1 MAGQINV
8 GVCAIMSRC
17 PLRVAASA
25 RTAAK
30 REGVTL
36 STYIAK
42 LIEDSVDG
50 IRPDEES
57 LEWMEQRLA
66 VNEAVR
72 KRADEMT
79 ANGCFRSKHPKKRG
93 RPRKAKIDAEMTRK
107 MKVRSDKGVT
117 RGSRKIGLDRSRRDR
132 V

>member
-1 MAGQINV
+1 MAGQINI

-17 PLRVAASA
+17 PLEVAASA

-36 STYIAK
+36 STYIAN
-42 LIEDSVDG
+42 LIKDSVDG
-50 IRPDEES
+50 IPPDEES

-66 VNEAVR
+66 VNEAMR
-72 KRADEMT
+72 RRADEMT

-93 RPRKAKIDAEMTRK
+93 RPRKNIIEGALPRK
-107 MKVRSDKGVT
+107 RKVRSDKGVP
-117 RGSRKIGLDRSRRDR
+117 RGSRKTGLDSSRRDG

>member
-1 MAGQINV
+1 MAGQINI

-42 LIEDSVDG
+42 LIKDHVDG
-50 IRPDEES
+50 IHPDEES

-93 RPRKAKIDAEMTRK
+93 RPRKAKIEAVVSRK
-107 MKVRSDKGVT
+107 RKVRSDKGVPRT
-117 RGSRKIGLDRSRRDR
+117 SRKNGLAGSHRDR

>member
-1 MAGQINV
+1 MAGQINI

-42 LIEDSVDG
+42 LIKDHVDG
-50 IRPDEES
+50 IPPDEES

-93 RPRKAKIDAEMTRK
+93 RPRKAKIEAVVSRK
-107 MKVRSDKGVT
+107 RKVRSDKGVPSA
-117 RGSRKIGLDRSRRDR
+117 SRKNGLAGSHRDR

>member
-17 PLRVAASA
+17 PLKVAASA

-107 MKVRSDKGVT
+107 RKVRSDKGVS
-117 RGSRKIGLDRSRRDR
+117 RVSRKTGLDSSRRDG